1 MIQSQSPDSETTPAT
16 SRETAMPRLTAPTD
30 RWWLV
35 AVVLL
40 AGFAL
45 LLWQVKS
52 HGPVTGLDIR
62 VRDHIQ
68 DFATEPSM
76 AWLAVPGRDLAN
88 LGNQSIALLVLFA
101 ATAVTT
107 RATREWWPV
116 WVMFAAIAALLTVIP
131 LKLAIARPGPG
142 QVTLGDAALGFF
154 PSGHTADAT
163 LCYGTAALL
172 LCTVVRLKRTTDSGR
187 TDPTARITRASRIT
201 RTLTAV
207 AATLVLLTIFG
218 LLWSDYH
225 WLSDT
230 LASLC
235 WCGAALTLLRRL
247 TQRLALS
254 SDHRCM

>member
-1 MIQSQSPDSETTPAT
+1 MIQSQSPDSETTSAT
-16 SRETAMPRLTAPTD
+16 SKETTTPRRTPPTD

-35 AVVLL
+35 PAVLL
-40 AGFAL
+40 LGFAL

-62 VRDHIQ
+62 VRDRIQ
-68 DFATEPSM
+68 HWATEPSTS
-76 AWLAVPGRDLAN
+76 WLAIPGRDLAN
-88 LGNQSIALLVLFA
+88 LGNQSIALLILFA
-101 ATAVTT
+101 ATAATT

-131 LKLAIARPGPG
+131 LKLSIARPGPG
-142 QVTLGDAALGFF
+142 QITLGDAALGFF

-172 LCTVVRLKRTTDSGR
+172 LCTVVRLKRTSEPDR
-187 TDPTARITRASRIT
+187 TTRTTRTTHTVHTSRITRAIA
-201 RTLTAV
+201 AV
-207 AATLVLLTIFG
+207 AAALVLLTIFG

-235 WCGAALTLLRRL
+235 WCGAALAILRRL
-247 TQRLALS
+247 THRL
-254 SDHRCM
+254 DNPH